1 MWAAC
6 PCAYVSYLSFGRTT
20 YDRRTLMYGVRDTV
34 NQTVYDGSKT
44 REERWRAYEGPA
56 DCQLPRWLCPV
67 VQVRRAGHLT

>member
-34 NQTVYDGSKT
+34 YDGSKKD
-44 REERWRAYEGPA
+44 RIA
-56 DCQLPRWLCPV
+56 DCGSAPFN
-67 VQVRRAGHLT
+67 VRARG

>member
-34 NQTVYDGSKT
+34 NQTVYDGSKKD
-44 REERWRAYEGPA
+44 RIA
-56 DCQLPRWLCPV
+56 DCGSARHVNLNV
-67 VQVRRAGHLT
+67 AD